1 MALPYYVEPEYWE
14 ESYAVGDAKIAG
26 AVIAPSLSVSAAA
39 SRIVK
44 WEPEPDT
51 PETWTDIPAASGI
64 WTDVPDTSEIW
75 TEVA

>member
-1 MALPYYVEPEYWE
+1 MLPYYVEPEYWE
-14 ESYAVGDAKIAG
+14 EGYAVGDA
-26 AVIAPSLSVSAAA
+26 
-39 SRIVK
+39 
-44 WEPEPDT
+44 T

>member
-1 MALPYYVEPEYWE
+1 VYEDSATIACSAEMA
-14 ESYAVGDAKIAG
+14 AVVQRILR
-26 AVIAPSLSVSAAA
+26 PSASTAISAIFTA
-39 SRIVK
+39 SARLK